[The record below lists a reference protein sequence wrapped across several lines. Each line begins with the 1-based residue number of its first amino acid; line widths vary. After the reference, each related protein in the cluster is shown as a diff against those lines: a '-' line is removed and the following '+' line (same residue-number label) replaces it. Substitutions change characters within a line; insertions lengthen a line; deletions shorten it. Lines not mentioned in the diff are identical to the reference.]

1 MKKAPGEKNPREL
14 IFCWGRA
21 ERKRTTGAV
30 EAGRLRVAL
39 FVVKHVVKHVVKNFR
54 AFRFGRLWRI
64 EAAFGAKKHKNKAE
78 NVRFR
83 LYLV

>member
-1 MKKAPGEKNPREL
+1 MKKAPGEKKPREL

-21 ERKRTTGAV
+21 ERKRTTGAD
-30 EAGRLRVAL
+30 EAARLWITL
-39 FVVKHVVKHVVKNFR
+39 FVVKHVVKNFR
-54 AFRFGRLWRI
+54 GFRFGRLGRI

>member
-1 MKKAPGEKNPREL
+1 MKKAPGEKKPREL

-39 FVVKHVVKHVVKNFR
+39 FVVKHVVKNFR

>member
-1 MKKAPGEKNPREL
+1 MKKAPGEKKPREL

-39 FVVKHVVKHVVKNFR
+39 FVVKHVVKNFR
-54 AFRFGRLWRI
+54 AFRFGRLWWI
-64 EAAFGAKKHKNKAE
+64 EAAFGAENRKNPRKSDD
-78 NVRFR
+78 FHGF
-83 LYLV
+83 LV